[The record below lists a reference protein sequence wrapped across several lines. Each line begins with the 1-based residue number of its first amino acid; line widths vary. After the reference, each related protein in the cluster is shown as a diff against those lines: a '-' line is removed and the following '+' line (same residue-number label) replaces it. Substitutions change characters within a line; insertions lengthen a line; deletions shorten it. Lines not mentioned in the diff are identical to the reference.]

1 MGRKKTAV
9 WSTGDAKSAS
19 GREFRTAYTLTRNGG
34 FPLSF
39 EVLRTKAS
47 VNELE
52 QLAGFFNARK
62 GSFESFRYEDPTDNA
77 VTSQP
82 IGNTVQ
88 GVTRYQLVRSMGG
101 FIEPVLAVKERPAV
115 KVGGV
120 ALTYGRDYSVTDK
133 GVLDSTR
140 RKHRVARLHGRAVFI
155 SACDSHLTQWIL
167 KTFLGSPVGVKG
179 ELRGEVVKTATKELI
194 DLLHGSDE
202 FQMAVYTPSTLSG
215 GQVLRH
221 TSADM
226 PVVWDG
232 QTYRSA

>member
-1 MGRKKTAV
+1 MGNAIFPTFPGLKWGRKKTAV
-9 WSTGDAKSAS
+9 WSTGTQKSAS
-19 GREFRTAYTLTRNGG
+19 GREFRTAYYTYPQWR
-34 FPLSF
+34 FSLSF

-62 GSFESFRYEDPTDNA
+62 GSFESFLYEDPTDNI
-77 VTSQP
+77 VTHQP

-133 GVLDSTR
+133 GVLVFNTPQTPGR
-140 RKHRVARLHGRAVFI
+140 PITWTGGFYFRVRFTSDTVDFENV
-155 SACDSHLTQWIL
+155 
-167 KTFLGSPVGVKG
+167 LGSLWAAKKIEFTSVK
-179 ELRGEVVKTATKELI
+179 L
-194 DLLHGSDE
+194 
-202 FQMAVYTPSTLSG
+202 
-215 GQVLRH
+215 
-221 TSADM
+221 
-226 PVVWDG
+226 
-232 QTYRSA
+232 

>member
-1 MGRKKTAV
+1 MGNAIFPTFPGLKWGRKKTAV
-9 WSTGDAKSAS
+9 WSTGTQKSAS
-19 GREFRTAYTLTRNGG
+19 GRELRTAYYTYPQWR
-34 FPLSF
+34 FSLSF

-62 GSFESFRYEDPTDNA
+62 GSFESFLYEDPTDNA
-77 VTSQP
+77 VTDQP

-133 GVLDSTR
+133 GVLVFNTPQTPG
-140 RKHRVARLHGRAVFI
+140 HPITWTGGFYFRVRFTSDTVDFENV
-155 SACDSHLTQWIL
+155 
-167 KTFLGSPVGVKG
+167 LGSLWAAKKIEFTSVK
-179 ELRGEVVKTATKELI
+179 L
-194 DLLHGSDE
+194 
-202 FQMAVYTPSTLSG
+202 
-215 GQVLRH
+215 
-221 TSADM
+221 
-226 PVVWDG
+226 
-232 QTYRSA
+232 